1 MNFSG
6 QGTCKARQERRID
19 TSAYCCQERQA
30 LYFFFCQAGKSPAT
44 GEQVTSPKVFGGFL
58 HCSVTVRNFSDDQR
72 IILKHSSLSIS
83 FINALRPLFFF
94 FLQPPTPNSSPMPSS
109 SHYIRTVRTEFTG
122 TGSAAS
128 SSSSTT
134 RSSSSSSREND
145 GLDVQN
151 AEYPPGLGLY
161 STWRSSPASVN
172 IHQMAG
178 GSGSSKHPQRPAV
191 RIPFSNRRSLPSSS
205 SSSASRAPTS
215 YLGNASQRDP
225 YSSWNYSLIYDSH
238 PVSRTYRFATEM
250 EPSQSM
256 EPSAKTPQL
265 KPLDRDERSKL
276 VAGILLHR
284 VHAVGKPLRR
294 KPEDK
299 EKPYVR
305 SSLSRVVRME
315 A

>member
-1 MNFSG
+1 
-6 QGTCKARQERRID
+6 
-19 TSAYCCQERQA
+19 
-30 LYFFFCQAGKSPAT
+30 
-44 GEQVTSPKVFGGFL
+44 
-58 HCSVTVRNFSDDQR
+58 
-72 IILKHSSLSIS
+72 
-83 FINALRPLFFF
+83 
-94 FLQPPTPNSSPMPSS
+94 MPSS
-109 SHYIRTVRTEFTG
+109 QYIRTVRTEFTG
-122 TGSAAS
+122 TGSVA

-145 GLDVQN
+145 NMEAQN
-151 AEYPPGLGLY
+151 IKYPPGLGLH
-161 STWRSSPASVN
+161 STWRSAPASVN
-172 IHQMAG
+172 INQMAG
-178 GSGSSKHPQRPAV
+178 GSGSSSSSSSKHPQRPAV
-191 RIPFSNRRSLPSSS
+191 RIPFSNRRSLSSS
-205 SSSASRAPTS
+205 SSTSRAPTS
-215 YLGNASQRDP
+215 YFGNVSQRDP

-250 EPSQSM
+250 EPSQSI
-256 EPSAKTPQL
+256 EPTAKTPPL

-305 SSLSRVVRME
+305 SGLSRMVRME